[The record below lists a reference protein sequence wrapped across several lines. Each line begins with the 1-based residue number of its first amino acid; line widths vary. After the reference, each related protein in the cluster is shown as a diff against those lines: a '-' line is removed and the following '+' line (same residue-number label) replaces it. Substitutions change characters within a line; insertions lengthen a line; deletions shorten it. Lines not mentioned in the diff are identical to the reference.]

1 MQQQPPPVQIPP
13 LIWLETTFN
22 TRTRTEHLLRPE
34 LDNGVISKRDF
45 DAAVDFFP
53 SAQRYYS
60 VRHLFYSS

>member
-22 TRTRTEHLLRPE
+22 TRTRTAHLLRPE